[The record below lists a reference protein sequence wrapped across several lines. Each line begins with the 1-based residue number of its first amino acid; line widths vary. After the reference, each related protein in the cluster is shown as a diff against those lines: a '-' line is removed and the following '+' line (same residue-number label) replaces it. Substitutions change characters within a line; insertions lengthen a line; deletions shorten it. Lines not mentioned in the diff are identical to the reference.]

1 MAMKFFGKNPPK
13 ENDPFFKLYK
23 MNMMQNQNK
32 IIGTREDDE
41 YLNHHI
47 AYTKQKTFIKK
58 EIARK
63 TSSKQLFSKIKTP
76 KENNRK

>member
-1 MAMKFFGKNPPK
+1 
-13 ENDPFFKLYK
+13 
-23 MNMMQNQNK
+23 MQNQNK

-76 KENNRK
+76 KENYRK